1 MKHFSY
7 PVFAL
12 VCASLVWG
20 SSANATLQAAPT
32 ASKTA
37 PVAPAKATV
46 TTHLVPT
53 RSWALS
59 IPEQAPHWFYPSHRS
74 QAMVNPYLTPA
85 RVLKHP
91 QPEQEGQV
99 VLWEGRI
106 LKQSTYQERSQ
117 LLLGTPAGNIAV
129 SYLRPARNLEF
140 DRSGYRVAIKGYLH
154 FQNGQFK
161 GLSGL
166 SCILL
171 EPPLKFSYQRW
182 LNGRP
187 HSWQN
192 FIAWRILFHNPDMD
206 YSQVKT
212 IAHTFV
218 QKCEQRHLDP
228 SLLAGL
234 IQIESAWDTDAVS
247 LSGAQGLGQLMPKTT
262 VGLKVEN
269 ALDPLQNL
277 EGCSKMVDN
286 LLNTWKEGS
295 NPYASVLA
303 SYNAGPTLVKK
314 LNGTVPAY
322 AETTN
327 YVYFIGYVRR
337 DMLDIIGKT
346 PMLLPSFGGR
356 PAVQ

>member
-1 MKHFSY
+1 MKRFYY
-7 PVFAL
+7 PIFAVICAGL
-12 VCASLVWG
+12 VLGASCT
-20 SSANATLQAAPT
+20 SALQAAPATDKAAIAPQAQT
-32 ASKTA
+32 AK
-37 PVAPAKATV
+37 K
-46 TTHLVPT
+46 LVPT
-53 RSWALS
+53 RSHSLS
-59 IPEQAPHWFYPSHRS
+59 IPEQAAHWFYPTNKGK
-74 QAMVNPYLTPA
+74 AMVNPYLTPA

-106 LKQSTYQERSQ
+106 LKQSTYQGKSQ
-117 LLLGTPAGNIAV
+117 LLLGTPAGNVAI

-140 DRSGYRVAIKGYLH
+140 DRTGYRVAIKGYLH
-154 FQNGQFK
+154 FKDGKFK
-161 GLSGL
+161 ALSGL

-171 EPPLKFSYQRW
+171 EPPLEFSYQRW
-182 LNGRP
+182 LNGRQ

-206 YSQVKT
+206 YQQVKA
-212 IAHTFV
+212 IANTFV
-218 QKCEQRHLDP
+218 QKCEQRHIDP

-234 IQIESAWDTDAVS
+234 IQIESAWDTDAISV
-247 LSGAQGLGQLMPKTT
+247 SGAQGLGQLMPKTAA
-262 VGLKVEN
+262 GLKVAN

-286 LLNTWKEGS
+286 LLTTWKDGA

-303 SYNAGPTLVKK
+303 SYNAGPTVVKK
-314 LNGTVPAY
+314 LKGEVPPY

-327 YVYFIGYVRR
+327 YVYFIGYVRN
-337 DMLDIIGKT
+337 DMIDIIGKT

-356 PAVQ
+356 PVVL

>member
-1 MKHFSY
+1 MKRFYY
-7 PVFAL
+7 PIFAAICAGL
-12 VCASLVWG
+12 VLGASCT
-20 SSANATLQAAPT
+20 SALQAAPATNQAASASQAQT
-32 ASKTA
+32 AKKLA
-37 PVAPAKATV
+37 
-46 TTHLVPT
+46 PT
-53 RSWALS
+53 RSYDLE
-59 IPEQAPHWFYPSHRS
+59 ILEQTPNWFYPTHQSK
-74 QAMVNPYLTPA
+74 AMVNPYLTPA

-106 LKQSTYQERSQ
+106 IKQSTYQGKSQ

-140 DRSGYRVAIKGYLH
+140 DRTGYRVAIKGYLH
-154 FQNGQFK
+154 FKDGKFK
-161 GLSGL
+161 ALSGL

-171 EPPLKFSYQRW
+171 EPPLEFSYQRW

-206 YSQVKT
+206 YQQVKT
-212 IAHTFV
+212 IANTFV
-218 QKCEQRHLDP
+218 QKCEQRHIDP
-228 SLLAGL
+228 SLLASL

-247 LSGAQGLGQLMPKTT
+247 VSGAQGLGQLMPKTAA
-262 VGLKVEN
+262 GLNVQN

-286 LLNTWKEGS
+286 LLTVWS
-295 NPYASVLA
+295 RITNPYAAVLA
-303 SYNAGPTLVKK
+303 SYNAGPTVVKK
-314 LNGTVPAY
+314 LKGEVPPY

-327 YVYFIGYVRR
+327 YVYFIGYVRN
-337 DMLDIIGKT
+337 DMINIIGKT

-356 PAVQ
+356 PVVL